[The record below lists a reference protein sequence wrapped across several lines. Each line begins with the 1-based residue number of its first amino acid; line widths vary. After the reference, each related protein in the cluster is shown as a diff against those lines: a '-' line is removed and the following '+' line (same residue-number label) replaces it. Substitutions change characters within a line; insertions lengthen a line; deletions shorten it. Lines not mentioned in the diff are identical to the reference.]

1 MENKDESKA
10 AVSEEENRKENN
22 GQQENN
28 TPADENDAKPNEI
41 ADLKNKLQEAKNDL
55 LLAQAEN
62 ENLRKRMQRQIE
74 ESHKFAVTG
83 FAKDVVGT
91 LDDLYRAIDN
101 AQGKQNSQDSFD
113 ALYKGIE
120 LTRSNFEKS
129 LARHGINRLY
139 PKNEKFDYRFHEALS
154 QVPSDQ
160 CEDETVLE
168 VVQAGYSIKDKMLK
182 HAQVIVAIPKKE

>member
-10 AVSEEENRKENN
+10 AVSEEENIKENN
-22 GQQENN
+22 GQQGNN
-28 TPADENDAKPNEI
+28 TAANVSDTASSEI
-41 ADLKNKLQEAKNDL
+41 TDLKNMLQEAKDNC
-55 LLAQAEN
+55 LLAQADN
-62 ENLRKRMQRQIE
+62 DNLRKRMQRQIE
-74 ESHKFAVTG
+74 EAHKFAVIG
-83 FAKDVVGT
+83 FAKDIVGT

-101 AQGKQNSQDSFD
+101 LQGKQNSQDSFD

-129 LARHGINRLY
+129 LARHGIKRLY
-139 PKNEKFDYRFHEALS
+139 PKDEKFDYRLHEALS

-160 CEDETVLE
+160 CKDETVLE

-182 HAQVIVAIPKKE
+182 HAQVIVAIPKK